1 MVLIEFRSVYL
12 QRKNDR
18 ADDSGLP
25 IRSANE
31 RARFRRHFPPFFAA
45 KPRLKRRL
53 KRGTFVPFTDVA
65 DFTYAKMGIILKYK
79 IDSCITII
87 LICYETGEKIFKL
100 VLESRLFVFFEF
112 TFEFNARTLSTI
124 LPKGT
129 KPSEEFIS
137 RVSFLYFRCS

>member
-1 MVLIEFRSVYL
+1 MRPTVLSFTPTHSPLRSTKKYKKPFCLRCLTGYGADLAPPMVLIEFRSVYL

-53 KRGTFVPFTDVA
+53 KRGTLFPFLTC
-65 DFTYAKMGIILKYK
+65 L
-79 IDSCITII
+79 
-87 LICYETGEKIFKL
+87 
-100 VLESRLFVFFEF
+100 
-112 TFEFNARTLSTI
+112 TL
-124 LPKGT
+124 LMP
-129 KPSEEFIS
+129 
-137 RVSFLYFRCS
+137 RWV